1 MYLRKEKGRF
11 WKWTGIFFALMLVF
25 TLLSRAVYQS
35 SITVV
40 TTAAPSNGTID
51 HRVNV
56 SGKTIQNQELA
67 VTTVGNLRIA
77 RVQVNEGQQVKK
89 GDVLFT
95 LDLDYLAET
104 ILHQEQEM
112 EKQKLSIQDAWSQ
125 SNASARQRNNA
136 QAQAAE
142 NYDSA
147 VTRAQVTL
155 DRAKRDLD
163 RAKAALEAFYS
174 GVSADQAEE
183 ELLAA
188 ACQDTK
194 ARYDAAVLAQE
205 NLAQEINRAVQEAID
220 QAESALLES
229 QTAMQTEPM
238 EEAASDEAVDSTET
252 TEGTE
257 AAEVP
262 SVVSVE
268 PRSIT
273 QEEKDQIEA
282 SVRAEYAARV
292 AEAEAAVA
300 EAKEA
305 LDNANAELTAFRQE
319 QSSTPVRSEEELKLA
334 VESTQEAYD
343 DAVIGLENA
352 KTVYGRAIESAELPG
367 STNSSAQIGQITY
380 DQMNLTLGKYTALQE
395 MEGQILAPVD
405 GIVTSCFVQT
415 GEKTTES
422 TSVLLADLDQG
433 CKFFGLVSDEQSP
446 YIGVGDKVTIRA
458 GNTGKLYKDLPVT
471 TFSTTE
477 EVGGGY
483 RITVQLPTG
492 SLSLGASAQL
502 LFTKKSQPYPTC
514 VPLSA
519 LRLDARNQPFVL
531 VAEEVNTVLGTQLQA
546 KKVSVTVLD
555 QNETMAALAEGAV
568 SPQDQ
573 IIIGS
578 DKAVEP
584 GTRIRVG

>member
-11 WKWTGIFFALMLVF
+11 WKWTGIFFALMLIF

-35 SITVV
+35 GITVV
-40 TTAAPSNGTID
+40 TTAEPSNGTID
-51 HRVNV
+51 HNVNL

-77 RVQVNEGQQVKK
+77 SVQVNEGQQVKK

-104 ILHQEQEM
+104 ILHQQQEM

-163 RAKAALEAFYS
+163 RAKAALETFYS
-174 GVSADQAEE
+174 GVSADQADE

-188 ACQDTK
+188 ACQDAK
-194 ARYDAAVLAQE
+194 ADYDAAVLAQE

-220 QAESALLES
+220 QAESAILES
-229 QTAMQTEPM
+229 QTTIPTKPT
-238 EEAASDEAVDSTET
+238 EEAASDEATDSTET
-252 TEGTE
+252 TE

-268 PRSIT
+268 PRSLT

-282 SVRAEYAARV
+282 SVRAEYAVRV

-305 LDNANAELTAFRQE
+305 MDSANAELTVFRQE
-319 QSSTPVRSEEELKLA
+319 KSSTPARSEEDLKLA
-334 VESTQEAYD
+334 VERAQEAYD
-343 DAVIGLENA
+343 DAVAGLENA

-395 MEGQILAPVD
+395 ANGQILAPVD

-422 TSVLLADLDQG
+422 TAVLLADLDQG

-483 RITVQLPTG
+483 RITVQLPAG
-492 SLSLGASAQL
+492 SLSLGASAEL

-555 QNETMAALAEGAV
+555 QNETMAALAEGVV